1 MIAIKLDLAY
11 VFAVYPPSFREVFI
25 RSNKGRSLAC
35 TVHYM
40 KQMSYKEPSHLL

>member
-25 RSNKGRSLAC
+25 RSNKGRSPGLYSSLHE
-35 TVHYM
+35 TN
-40 KQMSYKEPSHLL
+40 EL